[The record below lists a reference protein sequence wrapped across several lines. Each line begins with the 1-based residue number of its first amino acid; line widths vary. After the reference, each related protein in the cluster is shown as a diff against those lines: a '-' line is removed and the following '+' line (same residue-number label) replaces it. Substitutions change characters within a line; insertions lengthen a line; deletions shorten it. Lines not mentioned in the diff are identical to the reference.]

1 MRHFRRRL
9 ASIQRKQTVSFA
21 NHLRFH
27 NGSVETNTPPYPSL
41 RGYPYEFD
49 FSADHANKR
58 CELELKCNREY
69 VLTQPYSKMR
79 CPTRD
84 SLQRKETL
92 QIKKKNHEKKLGDI
106 CFKFLYSSP
115 APNFNPNIYK
125 NSEIFEENAKLHK
138 VISYFYQMY
147 AQI

>member
-1 MRHFRRRL
+1 M
-9 ASIQRKQTVSFA
+9 
-21 NHLRFH
+21 
-27 NGSVETNTPPYPSL
+27 
-41 RGYPYEFD
+41 FD

-69 VLTQPYSKMR
+69 VLTEPYSKMR
-79 CPTRD
+79 WPTRD

-92 QIKKKNHEKKLGDI
+92 QIKNKPRHKIWVTFASN
-106 CFKFLYSSP
+106 FYTRP
-115 APNFNPNIYK
+115 QPPNFNPNIYK

>member
-9 ASIQRKQTVSFA
+9 ASSQRKQTVSFA

-79 CPTRD
+79 WPTRD

-92 QIKKKNHEKKLGDI
+92 QIKKKPWKKIGWHLLQI
-106 CFKFLYSSP
+106 FILVPSP
-115 APNFNPNIYK
+115 RILTQNISK
-125 NSEIFEENAKLHK
+125 NSEIFEENAKWHK